1 VKLSFSVC
9 VGLIFLMF
17 NQSHCHRLK
26 VGKRRNL
33 NTEKLN
39 DGLGLCLSC
48 ARRVELIFLSRGK
61 KMCNPGNENC
71 YRIHLYIQERRKPNG
86 EYSVF
91 SIAHYRVD
99 YYLLGYNN
107 DNNDNN
113 NESP

>member
-1 VKLSFSVC
+1 
-9 VGLIFLMF
+9 
-17 NQSHCHRLK
+17 
-26 VGKRRNL
+26 
-33 NTEKLN
+33 
-39 DGLGLCLSC
+39 
-48 ARRVELIFLSRGK
+48 
-61 KMCNPGNENC
+61 MCNPGNENC

-113 NESP
+113 NRDLLYTPQKLLDTPRARPTH